1 MSISVLCASCRI
13 LVDAPGV
20 AYTDASV
27 FEAAW
32 ALGWTVKGRR
42 CYCPTCRPTD
52 GKVQCSACKGAGKI
66 RVVLTEAQAAAL
78 DVVATTGVVAP
89 CEPCGGSG
97 RVLKE
102 GS

>member
-1 MSISVLCASCRI
+1 MSISILCASCRL

-20 AYTDASV
+20 PYTAASI

-42 CYCPTCRPTD
+42 CYCPACKPSD
-52 GKVQCSACKGAGKI
+52 GKAHGGAAKGS
-66 RVVLTEAQAAAL
+66 T
-78 DVVATTGVVAP
+78 
-89 CEPCGGSG
+89 
-97 RVLKE
+97 E